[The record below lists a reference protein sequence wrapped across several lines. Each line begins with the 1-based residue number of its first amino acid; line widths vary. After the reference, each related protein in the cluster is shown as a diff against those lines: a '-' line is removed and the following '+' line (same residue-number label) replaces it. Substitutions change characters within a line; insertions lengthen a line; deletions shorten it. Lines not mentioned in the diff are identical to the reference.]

1 MKKIFLILT
10 AAILL
15 SSAGCRSSNTE
26 TVMSQV
32 SSEHG
37 SSVSSI
43 QEYENSTHTGPIDKT
58 PHSTGKADETF
69 SPSGNT
75 VSTDETQDND
85 ENTESDPNCSLSSE
99 IVSSDK
105 SQEKISGITETNS
118 VSENYFEK
126 DYYDKIWIANRIF
139 ELLNEE
145 RKAAGVHT
153 REMLTGLNRIAG
165 LRSEQLVTQF
175 SHMYKD
181 ENGRSWIG
189 ADFAATKYKYGE
201 YFDWNEAGCPELAD
215 QNYYTYSGAENCCG
229 GGGCTNE
236 EIAQSI
242 INSFKKSPGHW
253 ASLMSEDLYYDGIGV
268 TFGVNPEY
276 PEVECWCSVN
286 SSAENYG

>member
-1 MKKIFLILT
+1 MKRIYLIFFLAFLMT
-10 AAILL
+10 AAGCRERPREL
-15 SSAGCRSSNTE
+15 SSAADTASKTESSNSIYDASTE
-26 TVMSQV
+26 ISGAEAQEVENFKGSLTSENSSVTQSGEQSENKNSQAEAPNNAPKV
-32 SSEHG
+32 ENHASESIQNAE
-37 SSVSSI
+37 SSVSEAETSV
-43 QEYENSTHTGPIDKT
+43 TPPKPI
-58 PHSTGKADETF
+58 GKDE
-69 SPSGNT
+69 
-75 VSTDETQDND
+75 
-85 ENTESDPNCSLSSE
+85 
-99 IVSSDK
+99 
-105 SQEKISGITETNS
+105 
-118 VSENYFEK
+118 
-126 DYYDKIWIANRIF
+126 IWIANRVF

-189 ADFAATKYKYGE
+189 ADFAATKFKYGE

-268 TFGVNPEY
+268 TFGANPQY
-276 PEVECWCSVN
+276 QEVECWCSVN

>member
-1 MKKIFLILT
+1 MKRIYLIFFLAFLMT
-10 AAILL
+10 A
-15 SSAGCRSSNTE
+15 AGCRDRPREISSSAETASKTESSNSIYDASPELSGAE
-26 TVMSQV
+26 TQVAENYKGSLTSENLSVTQSGKQSENKNSQAEAPNNAPEV
-32 SSEHG
+32 ENPSSESIQNAE
-37 SSVSSI
+37 SSVS
-43 QEYENSTHTGPIDKT
+43 EAETPATPPNPI
-58 PHSTGKADETF
+58 GKDE
-69 SPSGNT
+69 
-75 VSTDETQDND
+75 
-85 ENTESDPNCSLSSE
+85 
-99 IVSSDK
+99 
-105 SQEKISGITETNS
+105 
-118 VSENYFEK
+118 
-126 DYYDKIWIANRIF
+126 IWIANRVF

-189 ADFAATKYKYGE
+189 ADFAATKFKYGE

>member
-1 MKKIFLILT
+1 MKRIYLIFFLAFLMT
-10 AAILL
+10 A
-15 SSAGCRSSNTE
+15 AGCRDRPREISSSAETASKTESSNSIYDASPEISGAEAQEAENFKGSLTSE
-26 TVMSQV
+26 NSSVTQSGEQSENKNSQAEAPNNAPKV
-32 SSEHG
+32 ENHASESIQNAE
-37 SSVSSI
+37 SSVSEAETSVI
-43 QEYENSTHTGPIDKT
+43 PPKPI
-58 PHSTGKADETF
+58 GKDE
-69 SPSGNT
+69 
-75 VSTDETQDND
+75 
-85 ENTESDPNCSLSSE
+85 
-99 IVSSDK
+99 
-105 SQEKISGITETNS
+105 
-118 VSENYFEK
+118 
-126 DYYDKIWIANRIF
+126 IWIANRVF

-189 ADFAATKYKYGE
+189 ADFAATKFKYGE

>member
-1 MKKIFLILT
+1 MKRIYLIFFLAFLMT
-10 AAILL
+10 AAGCRDRPREL
-15 SSAGCRSSNTE
+15 SSASDTTSKIESSNSIYNSSPELSGAEAQEAENYKGSLISENSFVT
-26 TVMSQV
+26 Q
-32 SSEHG
+32 SSEQ
-37 SSVSSI
+37 SENKNPKAEAPNNAPKVENPASESI
-43 QEYENSTHTGPIDKT
+43 QNAESSASESET
-58 PHSTGKADETF
+58 PATPPKPAVKDE
-69 SPSGNT
+69 
-75 VSTDETQDND
+75 
-85 ENTESDPNCSLSSE
+85 
-99 IVSSDK
+99 
-105 SQEKISGITETNS
+105 
-118 VSENYFEK
+118 
-126 DYYDKIWIANRIF
+126 IWIANRVF

-189 ADFAATKYKYGE
+189 ADFAATKFKYGE

-215 QNYYTYSGAENCCG
+215 QKYYTYSGAENCCG

-268 TFGVNPEY
+268 TFGANPQY

>member
-1 MKKIFLILT
+1 MKRIYLIFFLVFLMT
-10 AAILL
+10 A
-15 SSAGCRSSNTE
+15 AGCRDRPREISSAADTVSKIESSNSIYDASPEISGAE
-26 TVMSQV
+26 TQEAENYKGSSTSENSSVTQ
-32 SSEHG
+32 SSEQSENKNPKAEASNTAPEVENHASESIQNAE
-37 SSVSSI
+37 SSVS
-43 QEYENSTHTGPIDKT
+43 EAET
-58 PHSTGKADETF
+58 PATPPKPAVKDE
-69 SPSGNT
+69 
-75 VSTDETQDND
+75 
-85 ENTESDPNCSLSSE
+85 
-99 IVSSDK
+99 
-105 SQEKISGITETNS
+105 
-118 VSENYFEK
+118 
-126 DYYDKIWIANRIF
+126 IWIAKKVL

-181 ENGRSWIG
+181 KNGRSWIG
-189 ADFAATKYKYGE
+189 ADFAATKFKYGE

>member
-1 MKKIFLILT
+1 MKRIYLIFFLAFLMT
-10 AAILL
+10 A
-15 SSAGCRSSNTE
+15 AGCRDRPREISSSAETASNIESSNSIYDDSTE
-26 TVMSQV
+26 ISGAEVREAENSKGSLTSENSSIAQSGEQSENKNPKAEAFNTVPEVENPASKSIQNA
-32 SSEHG
+32 E
-37 SSVSSI
+37 SSVSEAETSV
-43 QEYENSTHTGPIDKT
+43 TPPKPI
-58 PHSTGKADETF
+58 GKDE
-69 SPSGNT
+69 
-75 VSTDETQDND
+75 
-85 ENTESDPNCSLSSE
+85 
-99 IVSSDK
+99 
-105 SQEKISGITETNS
+105 
-118 VSENYFEK
+118 
-126 DYYDKIWIANRIF
+126 IWIANRVF

-153 REMLTGLNRIAG
+153 REMLTGLNKVAA

-268 TFGVNPEY
+268 TFGANPQY

>member
-1 MKKIFLILT
+1 MKRIYLIFFLAFLMT
-10 AAILL
+10 A
-15 SSAGCRSSNTE
+15 AGCRERPRELSSSAETASKTESSNSIYDDSTE
-26 TVMSQV
+26 ISGAETQESENSKGSLTSENSSVTQIGKQSENKNSQAEAPNNTPKV
-32 SSEHG
+32 ESHASESIQNAE
-37 SSVSSI
+37 SSVS
-43 QEYENSTHTGPIDKT
+43 EAET
-58 PHSTGKADETF
+58 PATPPKPAVKDE
-69 SPSGNT
+69 
-75 VSTDETQDND
+75 
-85 ENTESDPNCSLSSE
+85 
-99 IVSSDK
+99 
-105 SQEKISGITETNS
+105 
-118 VSENYFEK
+118 
-126 DYYDKIWIANRIF
+126 IWIANRVL

-189 ADFAATKYKYGE
+189 ADFAATKFKYGE

>member
-1 MKKIFLILT
+1 MKRIYLIFFLVFLMT
-10 AAILL
+10 A
-15 SSAGCRSSNTE
+15 AGCRDRPREISSAADTASKTESSNSIYDASPEISGAE
-26 TVMSQV
+26 TQEAENYKGSSTSENSSVTQSGKQSENKNSQAEAPNNAPEV
-32 SSEHG
+32 ENPSSESIQNAE
-37 SSVSSI
+37 SSVS
-43 QEYENSTHTGPIDKT
+43 EAETPATPPNPI
-58 PHSTGKADETF
+58 GKDE
-69 SPSGNT
+69 
-75 VSTDETQDND
+75 
-85 ENTESDPNCSLSSE
+85 
-99 IVSSDK
+99 
-105 SQEKISGITETNS
+105 
-118 VSENYFEK
+118 
-126 DYYDKIWIANRIF
+126 IWIANRVF

-189 ADFAATKYKYGE
+189 ADFAATKFKYGE

>member
-1 MKKIFLILT
+1 MKRIYLIFFLAFLMT
-10 AAILL
+10 A
-15 SSAGCRSSNTE
+15 AGCRDRPREISSAADTASKTESSNSIYDASPELSGSEAQEAENYKGLLTSE
-26 TVMSQV
+26 NSSVTQ
-32 SSEHG
+32 SSEQSENKNPKAEASNTAPEVENPASKSIQNAE
-37 SSVSSI
+37 SSVS
-43 QEYENSTHTGPIDKT
+43 EAET
-58 PHSTGKADETF
+58 PVAPPKPTVKDE
-69 SPSGNT
+69 
-75 VSTDETQDND
+75 
-85 ENTESDPNCSLSSE
+85 
-99 IVSSDK
+99 
-105 SQEKISGITETNS
+105 
-118 VSENYFEK
+118 
-126 DYYDKIWIANRIF
+126 IWIANRVF
-139 ELLNEE
+139 EILNEE

-253 ASLMSEDLYYDGIGV
+253 ASLMSEDMYYDGIGV
-268 TFGVNPEY
+268 TFGANPQY
-276 PEVECWCSVN
+276 QEVECWCSVN

>member
-1 MKKIFLILT
+1 MKRIYLIFFLAFLMT
-10 AAILL
+10 AAGCKDRPREIS
-15 SSAGCRSSNTE
+15 SSADTASKTESSNSIYDASTE
-26 TVMSQV
+26 ISGAEAQEAENFKGSLTSENSSVTQSGEQSENKNSQAEAPNNAPKV
-32 SSEHG
+32 ENHASESIQNAE
-37 SSVSSI
+37 SSVSEAETSV
-43 QEYENSTHTGPIDKT
+43 TPPKPI
-58 PHSTGKADETF
+58 GKDE
-69 SPSGNT
+69 
-75 VSTDETQDND
+75 
-85 ENTESDPNCSLSSE
+85 
-99 IVSSDK
+99 
-105 SQEKISGITETNS
+105 
-118 VSENYFEK
+118 
-126 DYYDKIWIANRIF
+126 IWIANRVF

-189 ADFAATKYKYGE
+189 ADFAATKFKYGE

-268 TFGVNPEY
+268 TFGANPQY

>member
-1 MKKIFLILT
+1 MKRIYLIFFLVFLMT
-10 AAILL
+10 A
-15 SSAGCRSSNTE
+15 AGCRDRPREISSSTDTASNIESSNSIYDASPEISGAEAQEAENYKGSSTSE
-26 TVMSQV
+26 NSSVTQSGKQSENKNSQAEAPNNAPKV
-32 SSEHG
+32 ENPASESIQNAE
-37 SSVSSI
+37 SSVSEAETSV
-43 QEYENSTHTGPIDKT
+43 TPPKPI
-58 PHSTGKADETF
+58 GKDE
-69 SPSGNT
+69 
-75 VSTDETQDND
+75 
-85 ENTESDPNCSLSSE
+85 
-99 IVSSDK
+99 
-105 SQEKISGITETNS
+105 
-118 VSENYFEK
+118 
-126 DYYDKIWIANRIF
+126 IWIANRVF

-189 ADFAATKYKYGE
+189 ADFAATKFKYGE

-215 QNYYTYSGAENCCG
+215 QKYYTYSGAENCCG

-268 TFGVNPEY
+268 TFGANPQY
-276 PEVECWCSVN
+276 QEVECWCSVN

>member
-1 MKKIFLILT
+1 MKRIYLIFFLAFLMT
-10 AAILL
+10 AAGCRDRPREL
-15 SSAGCRSSNTE
+15 SSAADTTSKTESSNSIYVASPEILGAE
-26 TVMSQV
+26 TQEAENSKGSLTSENSSVTQSGEQSENKNSQAEAPKII
-32 SSEHG
+32 SEIKNPASESVQNAE
-37 SSVSSI
+37 SSVS
-43 QEYENSTHTGPIDKT
+43 EAET
-58 PHSTGKADETF
+58 PVTPPKPTVKDE
-69 SPSGNT
+69 
-75 VSTDETQDND
+75 
-85 ENTESDPNCSLSSE
+85 
-99 IVSSDK
+99 
-105 SQEKISGITETNS
+105 
-118 VSENYFEK
+118 
-126 DYYDKIWIANRIF
+126 IWIANRVF
-139 ELLNEE
+139 EILNEE

-189 ADFAATKYKYGE
+189 ADFAATKFKYGE

-268 TFGVNPEY
+268 TFGANPQY

>member
-1 MKKIFLILT
+1 MKRIYLIFFLAFLMT
-10 AAILL
+10 AAGCRDRPREL
-15 SSAGCRSSNTE
+15 SSAADTASNIESSNSIYDASPEISGAEAQEAENYKGSSTSE
-26 TVMSQV
+26 NSSVTQSGKQSENKNSQAEAPNNAPKV
-32 SSEHG
+32 ENPASESIQNAE
-37 SSVSSI
+37 SSVSEI
-43 QEYENSTHTGPIDKT
+43 ETPSTPSKPI
-58 PHSTGKADETF
+58 GKDE
-69 SPSGNT
+69 
-75 VSTDETQDND
+75 
-85 ENTESDPNCSLSSE
+85 
-99 IVSSDK
+99 
-105 SQEKISGITETNS
+105 
-118 VSENYFEK
+118 
-126 DYYDKIWIANRIF
+126 IWIANRVF

-268 TFGVNPEY
+268 TFGANPQY
-276 PEVECWCSVN
+276 QEVECWCSVN

>member
-1 MKKIFLILT
+1 MKRIYLIFFLAFLMT
-10 AAILL
+10 A
-15 SSAGCRSSNTE
+15 AGCRDRPREISSSADTASKTESSNSIYDASTE
-26 TVMSQV
+26 ISGAEAQEAENFKGSLTSENSSVTQSGEQSENKNSQAEAPNNAPKV
-32 SSEHG
+32 ENHASESIQNAE
-37 SSVSSI
+37 SSVSEAETSV
-43 QEYENSTHTGPIDKT
+43 TPPKPI
-58 PHSTGKADETF
+58 GKDE
-69 SPSGNT
+69 
-75 VSTDETQDND
+75 
-85 ENTESDPNCSLSSE
+85 
-99 IVSSDK
+99 
-105 SQEKISGITETNS
+105 
-118 VSENYFEK
+118 
-126 DYYDKIWIANRIF
+126 IWIANRVF

-189 ADFAATKYKYGE
+189 ADFAATKFKYGE

>member
-1 MKKIFLILT
+1 MKRIYLIFFLAFLMT
-10 AAILL
+10 AAGCSDRPREI
-15 SSAGCRSSNTE
+15 SSAADTTSKTESSNSIYVASPEILGAE
-26 TVMSQV
+26 TQEAENSKGSLTSENSSVTQSGEQSENKNSQAEAPNNAPEV
-32 SSEHG
+32 ENSSSESIQNAE
-37 SSVSSI
+37 SSVS
-43 QEYENSTHTGPIDKT
+43 EAET
-58 PHSTGKADETF
+58 PATPPKPAVKDE
-69 SPSGNT
+69 
-75 VSTDETQDND
+75 
-85 ENTESDPNCSLSSE
+85 
-99 IVSSDK
+99 
-105 SQEKISGITETNS
+105 
-118 VSENYFEK
+118 
-126 DYYDKIWIANRIF
+126 IWIANRVF
-139 ELLNEE
+139 EILNEE

>member
-1 MKKIFLILT
+1 MKRIYLIFFLAFLMT
-10 AAILL
+10 AAGCRDRPREL
-15 SSAGCRSSNTE
+15 SSAADTTSKTESSNSIYDASPEISGAE
-26 TVMSQV
+26 TQESENSKGSLTSENSSVTQSGEQSENKNSQAEAPNNTPEV
-32 SSEHG
+32 ENPASESIQNAE
-37 SSVSSI
+37 SSVSEAETPATPS
-43 QEYENSTHTGPIDKT
+43 NPI
-58 PHSTGKADETF
+58 GKDE
-69 SPSGNT
+69 
-75 VSTDETQDND
+75 
-85 ENTESDPNCSLSSE
+85 
-99 IVSSDK
+99 
-105 SQEKISGITETNS
+105 
-118 VSENYFEK
+118 
-126 DYYDKIWIANRIF
+126 IWIANRVF

>member
-1 MKKIFLILT
+1 MKRIYLIFFLVFLMT
-10 AAILL
+10 AAGCKDRPREISSSTDTVSKTENSNSIYNSSTEISGAEAQEAENYKGSLISENSSVTQSSEQSENKRPQTEAPNNAPKVENPASESIQNAE
-15 SSAGCRSSNTE
+15 SSASESE
-26 TVMSQV
+26 T
-32 SSEHG
+32 
-37 SSVSSI
+37 
-43 QEYENSTHTGPIDKT
+43 PAT
-58 PHSTGKADETF
+58 PPKPAVKDE
-69 SPSGNT
+69 
-75 VSTDETQDND
+75 
-85 ENTESDPNCSLSSE
+85 
-99 IVSSDK
+99 
-105 SQEKISGITETNS
+105 
-118 VSENYFEK
+118 
-126 DYYDKIWIANRIF
+126 IWIANRVF

-189 ADFAATKYKYGE
+189 ADFAATKFKYGE

>member
-1 MKKIFLILT
+1 MKRIYLIFFLAFLMT
-10 AAILL
+10 AAGCRDRPREL
-15 SSAGCRSSNTE
+15 SSAADTASKTESSNSIYDDSTE
-26 TVMSQV
+26 ISGAEAQEAENFKGSLTSEN
-32 SSEHG
+32 SSVTQSGEQSENKRPQTEAPKIISEIKNPASESVQNAE
-37 SSVSSI
+37 SSVS
-43 QEYENSTHTGPIDKT
+43 EAET
-58 PHSTGKADETF
+58 PVTPPKPTVKDE
-69 SPSGNT
+69 
-75 VSTDETQDND
+75 
-85 ENTESDPNCSLSSE
+85 
-99 IVSSDK
+99 
-105 SQEKISGITETNS
+105 
-118 VSENYFEK
+118 
-126 DYYDKIWIANRIF
+126 IWIANRVF
-139 ELLNEE
+139 EILNEE

-189 ADFAATKYKYGE
+189 ADFAATKFKYGE

-268 TFGVNPEY
+268 TFGANPQY